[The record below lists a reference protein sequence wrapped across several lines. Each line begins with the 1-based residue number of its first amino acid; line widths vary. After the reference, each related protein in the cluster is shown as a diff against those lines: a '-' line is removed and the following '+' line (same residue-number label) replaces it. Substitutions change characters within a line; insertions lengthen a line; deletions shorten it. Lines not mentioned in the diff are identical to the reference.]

1 MIVNNQIKQAF
12 DTISSLKNKRNQK
25 MQENKIL
32 NEDEIDLRELF
43 KTIWDKRFFIII
55 FTFIITLISFIYVLL
70 KNPIPVYE
78 GKIYFEMGEMKG
90 ETYGSKLIENTNDLA
105 SLINITFNEN
115 SSFSKEENPNALLKK
130 GTTKI
135 LEITYFG
142 ENKDNIKNKLEKIKE
157 FIMVRHQKLSNF
169 YDIAVQTEQIGD
181 IEISEEAI
189 NKPKKALIVTVA
201 FITGFILSI
210 FLLFFIQFIQSIKR
224 VLNSFYT

>member
-1 MIVNNQIKQAF
+1 MQV
-12 DTISSLKNKRNQK
+12 
-25 MQENKIL
+25 QENKIL

-115 SSFSKEENPNALLKK
+115 LSENPNALLKK

-135 LEITYFG
+135 LEITYLD

-157 FIMVRHQKLSNF
+157 FIMVRHKKLSNF

-181 IEISEEAI
+181 IKISEESI

-210 FLLFFIQFIQSIKR
+210 FLVFFIQFIQSIKKE
-224 VLNSFYT
+224 S

>member
-1 MIVNNQIKQAF
+1 MIVNNEIKDAF
-12 DTISSLKNKRNQK
+12 DTIPSLKNKRNQK

-70 KNPIPVYE
+70 KNPTPVYE

-115 SSFSKEENPNALLKK
+115 LSFSKEENPNALLKK

-135 LEITYFG
+135 LEITYLG

-181 IEISEEAI
+181 IKISEEAI

-210 FLLFFIQFIQSIKR
+210 FLVFFIQFIQSIKKE
-224 VLNSFYT
+224 S

>member
-1 MIVNNQIKQAF
+1 MIVNNQIKHAF
-12 DTISSLKNKRNQK
+12 DTIPSLKNKRNQK

-70 KNPIPVYE
+70 KNPTPVYE

-181 IEISEEAI
+181 IKISEEAI
-189 NKPKKALIVTVA
+189 NKPKTALIVTVA

-210 FLLFFIQFIQSIKR
+210 FLVFFIQFIQSIKKE
-224 VLNSFYT
+224 S

>member
-70 KNPIPVYE
+70 KNPTPVYE

-181 IEISEEAI
+181 IKISEEAI

-210 FLLFFIQFIQSIKR
+210 FLVFFIQFIQSIKKE
-224 VLNSFYT
+224 S

>member
-70 KNPIPVYE
+70 KNPTPVYE

-181 IEISEEAI
+181 IKISEEAI

-210 FLLFFIQFIQSIKR
+210 FLLFFIQFIQSIKKE
-224 VLNSFYT
+224 S

>member
-157 FIMVRHQKLSNF
+157 FIMVRHPKLSNF

-189 NKPKKALIVTVA
+189 NKPKTALIVTVA

-210 FLLFFIQFIQSIKR
+210 FLVFFIQFIQSIKR
-224 VLNSFYT
+224 ES

>member
-1 MIVNNQIKQAF
+1 MIVNNEIKDAF
-12 DTISSLKNKRNQK
+12 DTIPSLKNKRNQK

-70 KNPIPVYE
+70 KNPTPVYE

-181 IEISEEAI
+181 IKISDEAI

-210 FLLFFIQFIQSIKR
+210 FLVFFIQFIQSIKKE
-224 VLNSFYT
+224 S

>member
-1 MIVNNQIKQAF
+1 
-12 DTISSLKNKRNQK
+12 

-70 KNPIPVYE
+70 KNPTPVYE

-115 SSFSKEENPNALLKK
+115 LSENPNALLKK
-130 GTTKI
+130 STTKI
-135 LEITYFG
+135 LEITYLG

-181 IEISEEAI
+181 IKISEEAI
-189 NKPKKALIVTVA
+189 NDKKSLIVTVA

-210 FLLFFIQFIQSIKR
+210 FLVFFIQFIQSIKKE
-224 VLNSFYT
+224 S

>member
-70 KNPIPVYE
+70 KNPTPVYE

-181 IEISEEAI
+181 IKISEEAI
-189 NKPKKALIVTVA
+189 NKPKTALILTVA

-210 FLLFFIQFIQSIKR
+210 FLVFFIQFIQSIRKE
-224 VLNSFYT
+224 S